1 MANALYAKFKQ
12 KLLEGSIDMTANNIK
27 AVLVDTA
34 AYAVDLAVDEFL
46 SSIPVGD
53 RIATSANLASKTV
66 TGGVFDAADIVFT
79 AVSGDESEA
88 IVLYKDSGAAATSPL
103 ICYIDTATGLA
114 VTPNGADINVAW
126 SDGAS
131 KIFAL

>member
-1 MANALYAKFKQ
+1 
-12 KLLEGSIDMTANNIK
+12 
-27 AVLVDTA
+27 
-34 AYAVDLAVDEFL
+34 
-46 SSIPVGD
+46 
-53 RIATSANLASKTV
+53 
-66 TGGVFDAADIVFT
+66 VFT